1 MNDAVTFLVGC
12 FTFLAVNQLKRPI
25 KVWNWKLAKGD
36 YCRYRRLNMVIFLLV
51 MAVAVS
57 SYYILYRLVNLDHFK
72 LCCTLKAGAMAVA
85 IYAVYE
91 QWTCSS
97 FSAKYREEGENT

>member
-12 FTFLAVNQLKRPI
+12 FTFLLIKFLKIPFKRL
-25 KVWNWKLAKGD
+25 NWKLSRGN
-36 YCRYRRLNMVIFLLV
+36 YQRYRRYNVVIFLLV
-51 MAVAVS
+51 MVVS
-57 SYYILYRLVNLDHFK
+57 VGAYYLLYRLVELDHFK

-91 QWTCSS
+91 QWTGGGYVPQSDG
-97 FSAKYREEGENT
+97 KDGK